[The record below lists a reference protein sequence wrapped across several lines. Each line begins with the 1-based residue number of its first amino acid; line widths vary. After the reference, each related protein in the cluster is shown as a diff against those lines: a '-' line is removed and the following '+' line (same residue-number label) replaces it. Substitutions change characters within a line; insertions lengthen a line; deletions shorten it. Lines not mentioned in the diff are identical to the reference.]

1 MSSQSHSNR
10 KRIVSLLA
18 ILIASASA
26 NTASMGQDLLPWEV
40 FTDPATGSTCDVIHA
55 QNADLVLLRVDS
67 GLVISPTLAVVSGTD
82 TILTETRVDGGSSVF
97 FKGVPFGVI
106 AFATDA
112 GGNPAL
118 WWLDDLGRVVALE
131 NLEPISTTS
140 TPSDLAAPQCDACT
154 LWDHLDAPSCILP
167 DGTCAQRETECCF
180 AVDGA
185 PRDGECD
192 LPRTCCF
199 ADSPCDELSPA
210 TCAELGGVS
219 LSGSCG
225 EVQAC
230 VFPNDFCSMISAP
243 CCGQLGA
250 AAMGAGTACGDEGV
264 VIDGGEDGSEDEP
277 VIDDGGEPV
286 GDDGGDPG
294 TSPDDG
300 GDPGDATGGGGAGDA
315 TGDDGEDET
324 DTGAPITLNLCG
336 PGFIS
341 LLGVVLGMLTADRA
355 RQRRRREV

>member
-1 MSSQSHSNR
+1 MSSQTHLNR
-10 KRIVSLLA
+10 KTIVSLLA
-18 ILIASASA
+18 ILIASATT
-26 NTASMGQDLLPWEV
+26 NNASMGQDLIPWEV
-40 FTDPATGSTCDVIHA
+40 FPDPATGSTCDVIHT
-55 QNADLVLLRVDS
+55 QNAELVLLRVDS

-82 TILTETRVDGGSSVF
+82 TILADTRVAGGSSVF
-97 FKGVPFGVI
+97 FKGVSFGVI

-112 GGNPAL
+112 AGNSAL

-131 NLEPISTTS
+131 NFEPISTTS
-140 TPSDLAAPQCDACT
+140 MPSDLAASQCDACT

-167 DGTCAQRETECCF
+167 DGTCEQRETECCF
-180 AVDGA
+180 AADGA
-185 PRDGECD
+185 PQDGECD

-210 TCAELGGVS
+210 TCAELRGVS

-264 VIDGGEDGSEDEP
+264 IIDGGEDEP
-277 VIDDGGEPV
+277 VIDDGDGPV
-286 GDDGGDPG
+286 GGDGGDPG

-300 GDPGDATGGGGAGDA
+300 GGTGDPAGDGNAGGDEDATDS
-315 TGDDGEDET
+315 
-324 DTGAPITLNLCG
+324 GAPITLNLCG
-336 PGFIS
+336 PGLIS
-341 LLGVVLGMLTADRA
+341 LLGIVLGALTAVRV
-355 RQRRRREV
+355 RQRRRKS